1 MKYTYDDIITA
12 KDILT
17 GKVNEKDVIGKKGW
31 FLDCIPQD
39 MSLNTI
45 MRLAGNS
52 HTLKDID
59 LSVSCPFISDE
70 TIDVNVYLYFLP
82 EKEESAT
89 NLRLKVGD
97 KVIYKG
103 KTAEV
108 VEVDET
114 DVLLPYLIH
123 IENMRRW
130 ATDAEIV
137 PAGYELREK
146 IYKERQAEW
155 VKANNIK
162 VGSRV
167 RIKRMPESYEDGW
180 GNIAVPCGMLSFINN
195 VSVIRGIGGNNI
207 NVDNFYDWF
216 GFPFSVMEKID
227 NDSFAI
233 INQDVF
239 DIIQDKWSEDKD
251 YVARGKFL
259 TFDGG
264 KYIAADNSS
273 GEFFVE
279 EFDSYQKAKDW
290 LAGKD
295 MPF

>member
-12 KDILT
+12 KDILA
-17 GKVNEKDVIGKKGW
+17 GKVKKEDIIGKRGW
-31 FLDCIPQD
+31 FTNNICPLKEVI
-39 MSLNTI
+39 NG
-45 MRLAGNS
+45 GNPDFLLM
-52 HTLKDID
+52 HGAVCFID
-59 LSVSCPFISDE
+59 EYYRFATSSDA
-70 TIDVNVYLYFLP
+70 DHRWNYFLP

-89 NLRLKVGD
+89 NLRFKVGD

-114 DVLLPYLIH
+114 DGLLPYLIH

-137 PAGYELREK
+137 PAGSELREK
-146 IYKERQAEW
+146 TYKERQAEW
-155 VKANNIK
+155 VKANNIR

-180 GNIAVPCGMLSFINN
+180 GNIAVPSGMLSFINN
-195 VSVIRGIGGNNI
+195 VSVITGIWRKNI
-207 NVDNFYDWF
+207 RVDNFHDWF
-216 GFPFSVMEKID
+216 GFPFSVIEKID

-233 INQDVF
+233 INQVVF
-239 DIIQDKWSEDKD
+239 DTIQVKWSEDKD
-251 YVARGKFL
+251 SVARGKFL
-259 TFDGG
+259 TFDAG

>member
-17 GKVNEKDVIGKKGW
+17 GKVKKEDIIGKKGW
-31 FLDCIPQD
+31 FFNYLP
-39 MSLNTI
+39 
-45 MRLAGNS
+45 
-52 HTLKDID
+52 ID
-59 LSVSCPFISDE
+59 LNPNTLYRIDNPRLLIAIDVKVAFPFISS
-70 TIDVNVYLYFLP
+70 TGFYYFLP

-123 IENMRRW
+123 IENMCRW